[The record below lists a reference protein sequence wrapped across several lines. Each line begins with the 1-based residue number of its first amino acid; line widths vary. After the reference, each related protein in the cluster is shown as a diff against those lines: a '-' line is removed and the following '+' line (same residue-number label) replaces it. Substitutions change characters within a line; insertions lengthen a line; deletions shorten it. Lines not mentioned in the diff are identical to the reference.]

1 MKAFLLILVGLM
13 SGVALTLSC
22 DDGSPTRIDAAP
34 VCDCPQAE
42 PPITKQRVVE
52 VVSTTTLPPV
62 TSPGSGRGGQG
73 AACAVVSEGA
83 IALSG
88 SCTIDDGLRRDVVIE
103 EFTSDPAGWNCY
115 WKNNTN
121 AEVVMRATVRC
132 LVLGN

>member
-1 MKAFLLILVGLM
+1 MKSFLLVLVGLA

-22 DDGSPTRIDAAP
+22 DDGSPPMVDAAP

-42 PPITKQRVVE
+42 PPITSQRIIERMNTV
-52 VVSTTTLPPV
+52 TLPPV
-62 TSPGSGRGGQG
+62 TSPNSGRGSEGV
-73 AACAVVSEGA
+73 ACPIGA

-88 SCTIDDGLRRDVVIE
+88 SCRIDDGLARDIVIE
-103 EFTSDPAGWNCY
+103 EFSSNPGGWNCY

-132 LVLGN
+132 LVLSP